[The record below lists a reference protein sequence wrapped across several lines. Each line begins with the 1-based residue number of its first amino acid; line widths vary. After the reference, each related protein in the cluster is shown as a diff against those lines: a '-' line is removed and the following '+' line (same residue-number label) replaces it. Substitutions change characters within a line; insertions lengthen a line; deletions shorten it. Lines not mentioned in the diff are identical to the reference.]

1 MPLSCLV
8 LPNHLHHVAFME
20 TAGGSNCSCRG
31 GLLWR
36 GPPGCARTLSPS
48 PGQREHVW
56 YEGCKSWF
64 NWQSFT
70 LCIKIIRR
78 TSKTSMMWAG
88 HLSLESTFTSHS
100 ASCHGA
106 PWEAAGGLS
115 WLGPCPRC
123 GRQRQACAHWSPAL
137 AGGPC
142 GTESA
147 DARSFCLC
155 LSAF

>member
-1 MPLSCLV
+1 MW
-8 LPNHLHHVAFME
+8 H
-20 TAGGSNCSCRG
+20 
-31 GLLWR
+31 LWR
-36 GPPGCARTLSPS
+36 LQVVLTAAAEGACCGGDLQAVPGPCPPPQGKGSMCGMKAAR
-48 PGQREHVW
+48 
-56 YEGCKSWF
+56 SWF

-147 DARSFCLC
+147 DARSFCLFVS
-155 LSAF
+155 LPLYNSGFPSHI